1 MIDHTGHL
9 SLTIEEAPAHSLSIR
24 PTSGGLAFS
33 ITVCAEQEA
42 SFTSFL
48 PYASV
53 GTPIGQQIE
62 ELYYQNEW
70 LAFPYAT
77 TTLYYEPH
85 EAVLVPEELL
95 TPGQEGLWLSSGRDH
110 ATERLAGLDTP
121 RVALSVGLL
130 EEGKSLVLSW
140 DQRAYSFL
148 RRRHS
153 TLEPL
158 PYFIPLLVQRRAD
171 SQKARGHELVLVLRE
186 EGVDCLLLLGGELV
200 AFNSYPIVRLLDAEQ
215 VAGEVMFYAST
226 LWRHFGLSSAGD
238 RIHIVH
244 SEEGTEATVAIL
256 RASAQ
261 RLRDILARYV
271 TTVGVE
277 PYRVLALR

>member
-9 SLTIEEAPAHSLSIR
+9 SLTIEEAPSHSLSIR

-33 ITVCAEQEA
+33 ITVCVEQEA
-42 SFTSFL
+42 NFTSFL
-48 PYASV
+48 PYASI

-77 TTLYYEPH
+77 TYLYYEPH

-95 TPGQEGLWLSSGRDH
+95 TPGQESLWLAPDRDH
-110 ATERLAGLDTP
+110 ASERLALPENPKVG
-121 RVALSVGLL
+121 LSVALL

-140 DQRAYSFL
+140 DQRAYTFL
-148 RRRHS
+148 KRRHS

-171 SQKARGHELVLVLRE
+171 SQKSRGHELLLVLRE
-186 EGVDCLLLLGGELV
+186 QGVDCLLLLGGELI
-200 AFNSYPIVRLLDAEQ
+200 AFNSYPIVRLQDADQ

-226 LWRHFGLSSAGD
+226 LWRHFGISSVSD
-238 RIHIVH
+238 RIHIAH

-256 RASAQ
+256 RSSAQ
-261 RLRDILARYV
+261 KLCAILSRYV
-271 TTVGVE
+271 GAVSLE